1 MIPQLMAMET
11 LQGFRVNETTVAY
24 DFSTTEPVL
33 LEPSIIITPRVV
45 KQLMYVEKSCISYKW
60 MEIVERVRNS
70 GELDTPLHPALLV
83 PPVFGEEILS
93 TAQFLIPHC
102 NLRIS
107 GVDWR

>member
-1 MIPQLMAMET
+1 MIPQLIAMET
-11 LQGFRVNETTVAY
+11 LQDFRVNETTIAY
-24 DFSTTEPVL
+24 DFSTIEPVL

-70 GELDTPLHPALLV
+70 GNLILHSILHSLV
-83 PPVFGEEILS
+83 PPMFGEEILS
-93 TAQFLIPHC
+93 TAQFLIPYC

-107 GVDWR
+107 GVA

>member
-11 LQGFRVNETTVAY
+11 LQGPRVNETTVAY
-24 DFSTTEPVL
+24 DFSTIEPVL

-70 GELDTPLHPALLV
+70 GNLILHSILHSLV
-83 PPVFGEEILS
+83 PPMFGEEILS
-93 TAQFLIPHC
+93 TAQFLIPYC

-107 GVDWR
+107 GVA